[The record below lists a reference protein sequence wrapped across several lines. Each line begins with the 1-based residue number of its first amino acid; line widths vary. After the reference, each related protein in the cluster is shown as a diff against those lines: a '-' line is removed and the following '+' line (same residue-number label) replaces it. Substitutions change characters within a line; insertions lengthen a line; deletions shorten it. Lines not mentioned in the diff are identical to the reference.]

1 LGKRRKAPLPNR
13 RALRPTSRL
22 KKSND
27 FVKRAPVG
35 KQFSRTVK
43 KETMNE
49 LKKIINTEI
58 NKVIEYNP
66 YKNDNSLTGI
76 SGRLEYLSNN
86 INSVTKK
93 VETLCNEYSKNN
105 PEVDN
110 KKIILLA
117 KNIVQEFI
125 SNNIG

>member
-1 LGKRRKAPLPNR
+1 
-13 RALRPTSRL
+13 
-22 KKSND
+22 
-27 FVKRAPVG
+27 
-35 KQFSRTVK
+35 
-43 KETMNE
+43 MNE